1 MVQLKRFSQQKHA
14 IGLESDTGIEVLI
27 HIGIDTVKLNGEGF
41 ESLVDVNEPV
51 TQGQPLMKINLAYL
65 KEHAPVSL
73 HQ

>member
-1 MVQLKRFSQQKHA
+1 M
-14 IGLESDTGIEVLI
+14 
-27 HIGIDTVKLNGEGF
+27 KLNGEGF

-65 KEHAPVSL
+65 KEHAPVLS